1 VRRRGR
7 RAAVLGGLALV
18 VVPSAA
24 CTVGSGVGSAVGTLM
39 VIGCNEQDSLAKP
52 QPYSLHPTF
61 FAGEPIEDVCPP
73 MMTCGGPH
81 TNRLLIRMQRNGNA
95 IEVNDTLYFDIEN
108 SYEVARCLRG
118 RINDDGTP
126 DWDTR
131 LVTGPDGAVIPGK
144 VWCDWNWVATP
155 DGGAADAG
163 PSDASAAADA
173 AVDGGTADA
182 GVSDAGAAQMTQ
194 QAPRINI
201 STADNVRSSL
211 SPLDTCI
218 SARLVGIALP
228 GSWIQ
233 FDELGSVEQPLVS
246 PNERTRV
253 GYDYY
258 ANFGDRLH
266 ATFHVVLGDQRVVTA
281 IQMREAIPPTFI
293 DGVLDGSFDFD
304 LERGR
309 AAQPFP

>member
-1 VRRRGR
+1 M
-7 RAAVLGGLALV
+7 VLVGLALV

-24 CTVGSGVGSAVGTLM
+24 CTVGSGSGSAIGTLM
-39 VIGCNEQDSLAKP
+39 VIGCNEQNSLAKS
-52 QPYSLHPTF
+52 QPYSLKPTF

-81 TNRLLIRMQRNGNA
+81 TNRLLIRMQRNGNS
-95 IEVNDTLYFDIEN
+95 IEVNDTLYFDVQN

-131 LVTGPDGAVIPGK
+131 LITGPDGAVIPGK
-144 VWCDWNWVATP
+144 VWCDWNWVAAP
-155 DGGAADAG
+155 DGGVADAG
-163 PSDASAAADA
+163 P
-173 AVDGGTADA
+173 ADA
-182 GVSDAGAAQMTQ
+182 GVDGGPADASADGGVADGGAGGVPMAQPV
-194 QAPRINI
+194 ARINI
-201 STADNVRSSL
+201 STADYVRASF
-211 SPLDTCI
+211 SPMDTCL

-233 FDELGSVEQPLVS
+233 FESLSGAEQPQLL
-246 PNERTRV
+246 PNERPAVT
-253 GYDYY
+253 YDFK
-258 ANFGDRLH
+258 ANFGDRLR

-281 IQMREAIPPTFI
+281 IQMRDAIPPTLI
-293 DGVLDGSFDFD
+293 DGELDGSFDFD